1 MPSVKPRWNVVIPDR
16 LSPPAD
22 VEAGVFG
29 KRAKISV
36 LRAALA
42 SQLRGRIEEAD
53 AILAWHELK
62 WDRALLE
69 TLRRCKVLVRVG
81 VGYDN
86 VDLAAAAACGI
97 VVSNVP
103 DYGTNDVADH
113 AMALLLGL
121 ARGLPAYARA
131 LRGGPSGWR
140 WDTAATFRLTGRRL
154 GLVGLGRI
162 GAAVALRAKSFG
174 MEVFFYDPYKPS
186 GWEKTLGIV
195 RCRELKELAARSE
208 IVSLHA
214 PLTAETAGM
223 IDDSFYRALRAPI
236 VLINTA
242 RGGLL
247 DWPAFRKA
255 FRAGRVACA
264 GLDVL
269 STEPMDRRDPLL
281 AAWLREDSK
290 VRDRLILTPHCAFYS
305 EEAYREMRSK
315 AAAEALR
322 VLEGKA
328 PLNQVNRS

>member
-1 MPSVKPRWNVVIPDR
+1 MPPARPRWNVVIPDR

-22 VEAGVFG
+22 IEAGVFG
-29 KRAKISV
+29 KRARISV
-36 LRAALA
+36 LRAASA
-42 SQLRGRIEEAD
+42 SQLRGRIEDAD
-53 AILAWHELK
+53 AILAWHELQ
-62 WDRALLE
+62 WDRPLLE
-69 TLRRCKVLVRVG
+69 SLRRCRVLVRVG

-86 VDLAAAAACGI
+86 VDLAAAAERGI
-97 VVSNVP
+97 AVCNVP

-131 LRGGPSGWR
+131 LRSGSSGWR
-140 WDTAATFRLTGRRL
+140 WDTADTFRLTGRRL
-154 GLVGLGRI
+154 GLIGLGRI
-162 GAAVALRAKSFG
+162 GTAVALRAKSFG

-186 GWEKTLGIV
+186 GWEKTLGVV

-223 IDDSFYRALRAPI
+223 IDDSFYRALRAPV

-242 RGGLL
+242 RGGML

-255 FRAGRVACA
+255 FRSGRVACA

-281 AAWLREDSK
+281 AAWLREDSR

-328 PLNQVNRS
+328 PLNQVN